1 MARHK
6 RDYSGELRSVKVTV
20 QLTPSE
26 RAAFEEAAK
35 ASSAR
40 SLSEHARDLCL
51 RRTSPTGPSSGSTRP
66 ARNAQ
71 AAALAKEL
79 LDIGHNLNQLTRRAH
94 IDQATPQIEDLKA
107 TTAQIKAALAR
118 VLAL

>member
-20 QLTPSE
+20 PLTPSE
-26 RAAFEEAAK
+26 RAALEQAAK

-51 RRTSPTGPSSGSTRP
+51 RRTSPTSPSPNPSRP
-66 ARNAQ
+66 SRNDQ
-71 AAALAKEL
+71 AAALAREL
-79 LDIGHNLNQLTRRAH
+79 FDIGHNLNQLTKRAH

-107 TTAQIKAALAR
+107 TTAQIKAAVAR
-118 VLAL
+118 VMAL